1 MKTNVYIDAGNLYY
15 GLLRDDQSAKWLDP
29 LALART
35 LIRKDHVLGSVK
47 FYTARV
53 RTYPY
58 DAKAIERQRIYLRAL
73 SEISG
78 LEIVEGFY
86 NRNKVWMPAVSSE
99 CRNCNEA
106 TNGRVH
112 VVKLEEKRTDVNIA
126 TDMLYDVFTS
136 DIDAVALISGDS
148 DFIAPLELIRR
159 KFGKQVLVFDPHEL
173 FPTSAITLRI
183 MHTYPAIFRRNGR
196 GGSSSHPHTGTTG
209 ILPVAAMSY
218 FTIITSPSE

>member
-78 LEIVEGFY
+78 LEIVEGYY

-126 TDMLYDVFTS
+126 TDMLYDVFTG

-159 KFGKQVLVFDPHEL
+159 KFGKQVLVFDPHERFSDICYHASYYAHIPRDL
-173 FPTSAITLRI
+173 
-183 MHTYPAIFRRNGR
+183 PAKCQLPEVIPVGSNGR
-196 GGSSSHPHTGTTG
+196 
-209 ILPVAAMSY
+209 
-218 FTIITSPSE
+218 TIHRPEAWA